1 MVASGYG
8 VLVPRERA
16 EIKPNAPDP
25 GNAGEGKPLRAGPPA
40 SRPQVRNGGFF
51 VLSAPSTHIVV
62 VGGGVIGLSVAW
74 RLARERDAH
83 RVLLL
88 DAQRA
93 GEGTSRVAAGMIA
106 PIAEA
111 GFEDPA
117 FIRFARLSRER
128 YPSFVAEVSADAGT
142 RVSLGEEGSLIVAI
156 HRDDVEA
163 MRRVFDHRLHAGLPV
178 EWLSGTEA
186 RELEPTLTPRVS
198 AAMWISYDGQVN
210 TRALLPALV
219 RACVRRGVG
228 LREGASVSRIIVDG
242 ERVTGVEVDGETI
255 EAGVVVLS
263 AGAWSGRIGG
273 LPDDVVPAV
282 RPVRG
287 QIIRLTR
294 TRDFSM
300 RHVVR
305 GPRGYL
311 LPKDDGTVVVGATQE
326 EAGFDATPTAGG
338 IKGILESAWELVPS
352 IHDLPIEKIE
362 VGLRPATRDH
372 LPLIGPTRVHGLI
385 VATGH
390 FRHGILFAPTTA
402 DAVCAG
408 LTTGNF
414 GEAVAAFA
422 PDRFVTA
429 K

>member
-1 MVASGYG
+1 MNAS
-8 VLVPRERA
+8 
-16 EIKPNAPDP
+16 
-25 GNAGEGKPLRAGPPA
+25 
-40 SRPQVRNGGFF
+40 
-51 VLSAPSTHIVV
+51 STHIVV

-74 RLARERDAH
+74 RLAREHGSH
-83 RVLLL
+83 RVLVL
-88 DAQRA
+88 DAHRA

-111 GFEDPA
+111 GFEDPN

-128 YPSFVAEVSADAGT
+128 YPSFVAEISADADT
-142 RVSLGEEGSLIVAI
+142 RVVLGEEGSLIVAI

-163 MRRVFDHRLHAGLPV
+163 MRRVYEHRRHAGLPV
-178 EWLSGTEA
+178 EWLPGTQA

-210 TRALLPALV
+210 TRVLLPALV
-219 RACVRRGVG
+219 RACSKRGVE
-228 LREGASVSRIIVDG
+228 LREGASVSRIMVDG
-242 ERVTGVEVDGETI
+242 ERVTGVEVNGEAI
-255 EAGVVVLS
+255 AADVVVLS
-263 AGAWSGRIGG
+263 AGAWSGSIAG
-273 LPDDVVPAV
+273 LPEDVVPAV

-287 QIIRLTR
+287 QIMRLKR
-294 TRDFSM
+294 TRDFAM

-305 GPRGYL
+305 GPRAYL

-338 IKGILESAWELVPS
+338 IKGILENAWEMVPS

-362 VGLRPATRDH
+362 VGLRPGTRDH
-372 LPLIGPTRVHGLI
+372 LPLIGRTRVHGLI
-385 VATGH
+385 IATGH

-408 LTTGNF
+408 ILSGNF
-414 GEAVAAFA
+414 GDAVAAFA